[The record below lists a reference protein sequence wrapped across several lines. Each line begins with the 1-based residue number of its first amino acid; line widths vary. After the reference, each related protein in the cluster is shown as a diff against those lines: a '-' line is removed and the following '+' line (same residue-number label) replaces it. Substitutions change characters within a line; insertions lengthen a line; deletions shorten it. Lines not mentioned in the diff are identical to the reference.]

1 MVKDKNIYTVN
12 CPPIDTCIPQEM
24 VIRNVRLAA
33 AYVPYQQLCTLL
45 SPMEA
50 LKHGTIF
57 PELYSPYE
65 GKDKKY
71 KPVSKC

>member
-1 MVKDKNIYTVN
+1 MAKDKKIYITN
-12 CPPIDTCIPQEM
+12 CPPIDTCIPQEL

-45 SPMEA
+45 SPIEA
-50 LKHGTIF
+50 LKHGTAF

-65 GKDKKY
+65 GINKKY